1 MKGKRRGRGREGERG
16 RRRRKK
22 RRKRKEGRRGWNS
35 VFSDKGY
42 CFHYYYFFLKTGS
55 LCVPSSDLEL
65 LNVDQARQK
74 KNKKKKKQKKK
85 TTPCISF
92 KC

>member
-1 MKGKRRGRGREGERG
+1 
-16 RRRRKK
+16 
-22 RRKRKEGRRGWNS
+22 
-35 VFSDKGY
+35 
-42 CFHYYYFFLKTGS
+42 TGS

-65 LNVDQARQK
+65 LNVDQASQK
-74 KNKKKKKQKKK
+74 KTKKKKNQKKK